1 MNVLSLLSG
10 CPGGSPRAAQHQPS
24 LPCQRS
30 RARAP
35 LRARAGEQ
43 GRPAETPILICS
55 LILHLDTQSEEQ
67 TLPFPVPLER
77 SQLRRMSPFSSTLN
91 LQPSFSGRS
100 YFELRSSAHQL
111 SLHSS
116 LQSLN
121 SAGELSTSGV
131 ASWSVLLGI
140 SKLSVCSVPL
150 CLFFP

>member
-1 MNVLSLLSG
+1 MLCPELGLGLGSERSPEAQGSL
-10 CPGGSPRAAQHQPS
+10 RAVFCS
-24 LPCQRS
+24 LPS
-30 RARAP
+30 REPMSDVQFA
-35 LRARAGEQ
+35 
-43 GRPAETPILICS
+43 
-55 LILHLDTQSEEQ
+55 LILRLDTQSEEQ

-121 SAGELSTSGV
+121 SAGELSASGL

-140 SKLSVCSVPL
+140 SKLSVCSVL
-150 CLFFP
+150 SCLFLP